1 MPRLIDADVLKGC
14 IISPRCN
21 GKSLLMSLIDSI
33 PTIDAVPVI
42 RCKDCARN
50 PNNGKARTI
59 CPCPMDRYMGPEG
72 YCSKAEPKE
81 ADEE

>member
-1 MPRLIDADVLKGC
+1 MKEY
-14 IISPRCN
+14 IISADDVKALEEEFN
-21 GKSLLMSLIDSI
+21 INLSFEKDDEL
-33 PTIDAVPVI
+33 I

-50 PNNGKARTI
+50 PKNGSARTI

>member
-1 MPRLIDADVLKGC
+1 MKEYIVHVQDDELDFEEVFIGNIRKQTEL
-14 IISPRCN
+14 
-21 GKSLLMSLIDSI
+21 
-33 PTIDAVPVI
+33 I

-50 PNNGKARTI
+50 PKNGKARTI